1 MHGEEVINELGEE
14 ISKGKGC
21 IVFDFACYFPY
32 ADQDFLIFKFKLGE
46 EELEPY
52 KYNHRYPNKDY
63 VTISKKMGRRVS
75 RIGYPVFVDLNEEYF
90 FILEIEVG
98 IKDCKTVKLDFPV
111 IVKLTEEK
119 PVCNLGF
126 RFNFDAATFQF
137 ESYYEH
143 ENDGI
148 IGHRHTIWTNKEDHN
163 IENAIVITPLI
174 QVNPKNGVYVAEVL
188 TPHPQ
193 TFEHFMC

>member
-1 MHGEEVINELGEE
+1 MREEIVNELGKE
-14 ISKGKGC
+14 ITNGKGC
-21 IVFDFACYFPY
+21 IVLDFSCYFPY
-32 ADQDFLIFKFKLGE
+32 ANQDCLEFKFKLGE
-46 EELEPY
+46 DELEPY
-52 KYNHRYPNKDY
+52 KYNHRYPNRDY

-75 RIGYPVFVDLNEEYF
+75 RIGYPVFVDLNDEYF

-98 IKDCKTVKLDFPV
+98 IKDYKTVQLGFPV
-111 IVKLTEEK
+111 IIKLTEEK

-143 ENDGI
+143 ENDGM
-148 IGHRHTIWTNKEDHN
+148 IGHRHTIWTNKEEHN

-174 QVNPKNGVYVAEVL
+174 QDYSKNGVYVAEVL

>member
-98 IKDCKTVKLDFPV
+98 I
-111 IVKLTEEK
+111 
-119 PVCNLGF
+119 
-126 RFNFDAATFQF
+126 
-137 ESYYEH
+137 
-143 ENDGI
+143 
-148 IGHRHTIWTNKEDHN
+148 
-163 IENAIVITPLI
+163 NARSCSRL
-174 QVNPKNGVYVAEVL
+174 L
-188 TPHPQ
+188 W
-193 TFEHFMC
+193 